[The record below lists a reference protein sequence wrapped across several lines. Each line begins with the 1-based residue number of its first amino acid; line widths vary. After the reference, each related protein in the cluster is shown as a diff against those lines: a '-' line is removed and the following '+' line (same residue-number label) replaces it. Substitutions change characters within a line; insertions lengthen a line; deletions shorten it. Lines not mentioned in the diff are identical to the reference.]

1 MPSFFPLY
9 VRRSDGKTETVSKRK
24 SESNGPTQEQ
34 LDRKADSNG
43 ISDFYREVAE
53 EEIKH
58 QDWRR
63 KLGWMLIR
71 EIGGDEHKEKHY
83 TLAALPEGYR
93 LFEHV
98 KCKTTEGDEK
108 GQSADSKG
116 PKVKTHAGGGNERQD
131 AYLYG
136 HPLGRKKRFRS
147 PADFFPHLLW
157 LCTDE
162 TGDPDNCTCKICAP
176 DELQPEDKLP
186 KSKEAK
192 KQAIKTEPVKQE
204 PVSSG
209 KHPIVEIPARRPSSQ
224 QSQAPGLK
232 PSPSPAPIAN
242 RPSLQPTP
250 LPPPRTIDQQI
261 DAQYNQFMF
270 RAGEVVWFNRGQAW
284 GLGFITR
291 RYALS
296 SPEHQVTRR
305 YMVQPLSH
313 PLGSSQSTTTTLE
326 GDEMLRPWLAWSVPP
341 FTCSKLN
348 EMSVTYETADW
359 NGIYQKRYGDG
370 DAEVDGSILAAKG
383 VDDTYTPLQPLR
395 KAAPQPGAEETYWN
409 GMYLGAEKIWVG
421 EPVRLR
427 IGSGLDIMVITE
439 IVEKARPAYGGSP
452 LPKAVYVTGDIYT
465 LATVQEKQP
474 PPNNNQ
480 LPARLVEDLRFRNSL
495 SGPSKGSVSYWKL
508 MSAQSR
514 LDLAMIKGRWY
525 EASLLLPMI
534 QGPQFSESVR
544 RGEINDASLLMNGR
558 GDCNSGGNGMKSGS
572 VGMRKTDRKE
582 ALGRAVPVTMMVV
595 DGISPPS
602 DAFAQMPNQAEVD
615 STMADS
621 EEAMPDQGGALEDFM
636 NLEGMDHEA
645 MPGFG
650 QEYGSQSQEGGF
662 Y

>member
-9 VRRSDGKTETVSKRK
+9 VRRSDGKTEIVSKRK

-34 LDRKADSNG
+34 LDRKADASG

-53 EEIKH
+53 DEIKH

-63 KLGWMLIR
+63 KLGWMLTK
-71 EIGGDEHKEKHY
+71 EIGGEEHKDKSC

-98 KCKTTEGDEK
+98 KCKSTEADEK
-108 GQSADSKG
+108 ADSKG
-116 PKVKTHAGGGNERQD
+116 QKIKTHAGGGNERQD

-162 TGDPDNCTCKICAP
+162 AGDPDNCTCKICAP

-192 KQAIKTEPVKQE
+192 KQPVKKEPMKQE

-209 KHPIVEIPARRPSSQ
+209 QHPTVEIPVRRPSSQ
-224 QSQAPGLK
+224 QSQAPATQ
-232 PSPSPAPIAN
+232 PSPSPAPLTN
-242 RPSLQPTP
+242 RSNVQPSP
-250 LPPPRTIDQQI
+250 LPQPRSIDQQI

-270 RAGEVVWFNRGQAW
+270 RAGEVAWFNRGQAW
-284 GLGFITR
+284 GLGLITR
-291 RYALS
+291 RYAFS
-296 SPEHQVTRR
+296 TSEHHVARR
-305 YMVQPLSH
+305 YVIQPLSH
-313 PLGSSQSTTTTLE
+313 PLGNSQPTTLE

-348 EMSVTYETADW
+348 ETNVTYETADW

-370 DAEVDGSILAAKG
+370 DPEVDGSIMAAKV
-383 VDDTYTPLQPLR
+383 VDDTFTLLQPLR
-395 KAAPQPGAEETYWN
+395 KATPQPGAEETYWN
-409 GMYLGAEKIWVG
+409 GMYLGAEKMWVG

-427 IGSGLDIMVITE
+427 IGSGLDVMVITD

-452 LPKAVYVTGDIYT
+452 LPKAVYVVGDIYT
-465 LATVQEKQP
+465 LATATEKQSL
-474 PPNNNQ
+474 PNNTH
-480 LPARLVEDLRFRNSL
+480 LPPRLAEDLRFRNSCT
-495 SGPSKGSVSYWKL
+495 GPAKGNVSYWKF

-514 LDLAMIKGRWY
+514 LDLANIKGRWY

-534 QGPQFSESVR
+534 QGPAFAESAR

-558 GDCNSGGNGMKSGS
+558 GDCNSGGNGMKTGTAG
-572 VGMRKTDRKE
+572 VRKGERKE
-582 ALGRAVPVTMMVV
+582 ALGRAVPAGTTIV

-602 DAFAQMPNQAEVD
+602 DAFAQMPVGANVD
-615 STMADS
+615 TQMVDND
-621 EEAMPDQGGALEDFM
+621 EHVPDQGGALEDFM
-636 NLEGMDHEA
+636 NLEGMEHEA

-650 QEYGSQSQEGGF
+650 QEYGSQQSQDQGF